1 MWVKL
6 IRIRVHTIDSS
17 IYLAE
22 STAHPFV
29 FVSHVHTLELTL
41 YSLCVRWRGLSAP
54 PHDVD
59 LLPFPTQRHRRE
71 RERSKKLNFC
81 SYTCVAHLQRSYNVS
96 LGKRREVKRKRLSAN
111 VIFSPYA
118 SKPKTPTYSFPFFPA
133 YKPIHSASFLLR
145 IDDIDRIGFFFSLL
159 PSKPNDKASTSVKRK
174 REAFKSLFF
183 QAPTYHHRA
192 EI

>member
-1 MWVKL
+1 MWANL
-6 IRIRVHTIDSS
+6 IRINVHTIDSS

-22 STAHPFV
+22 SAVHPFV

-41 YSLCVRWRGLSAP
+41 YSLCVRWCGLSAP

-71 RERSKKLNFC
+71 RVRSKKLNFC
-81 SYTCVAHLQRSYNVS
+81 SYSCVAHLQRSYNVS
-96 LGKRREVKRKRLSAN
+96 LGKQRGVKRQRMSAN
-111 VIFSPYA
+111 VIFSPYV
-118 SKPKTPTYSFPFFPA
+118 SKRKTPTYSFPFFQPKNLYIA
-133 YKPIHSASFLLR
+133 QFFLK
-145 IDDIDRIGFFFSLL
+145 DRWHWSKRFFFPWL

-183 QAPTYHHRA
+183 RAPTYHHRA